1 MCCLPRRS
9 AWSAEK
15 AYPYIGLGTSLG
27 PTADLW
33 DLYAD
38 VAANSGYQAGP
49 ENFGYLIPTFVADTD
64 EKAQELGKGF
74 IYGGGQTVFSRP
86 EYTLPPGYNSKEAIR
101 RLAKQPGGTW
111 LGVNRDKLMQ
121 QAVDDHSE
129 IDYEQVRARA
139 EGQLRKSQRNYL
151 TLLGSPDTIIEK
163 VKTMLS
169 VLRPGTFIF
178 FGPQGPVPNEDR
190 MRNIE
195 LLAEYVVPEIKAHAD
210 ALGLA
215 SPFETKV
222 GDVKLRNGEA
232 RSAVV
237 DRAALPDLETA

>member
-1 MCCLPRRS
+1 M
-9 AWSAEK
+9 
-15 AYPYIGLGTSLG
+15 
-27 PTADLW
+27 
-33 DLYAD
+33 
-38 VAANSGYQAGP
+38 
-49 ENFGYLIPTFVADTD
+49 
-64 EKAQELGKGF
+64 
-74 IYGGGQTVFSRP
+74 
-86 EYTLPPGYNSKEAIR
+86 PPGYNSKEAIR

-111 LGVNRDKLMQ
+111 LGVDRDKLMQ

-129 IDYEQVRARA
+129 IDYEAVRARA

-178 FGPQGPVPNEDR
+178 FGPQGQVPNEDR
-190 MRNIE
+190 LRNLE

-210 ALGLA
+210 AIGLT

-232 RSAVV
+232 RDAVV
-237 DRAALPDLETA
+237 DRAALPDLETT

>member
-1 MCCLPRRS
+1 
-9 AWSAEK
+9 
-15 AYPYIGLGTSLG
+15 
-27 PTADLW
+27 
-33 DLYAD
+33 
-38 VAANSGYQAGP
+38 
-49 ENFGYLIPTFVADTD
+49 
-64 EKAQELGKGF
+64 
-74 IYGGGQTVFSRP
+74 VFSRP
-86 EYTLPPGYNSKEAIR
+86 EFTLPPGYNSKEAIR

-195 LLAEYVVPEIKAHAD
+195 LLAEYVVPEIKAYAD
-210 ALGLA
+210 AIGLT
-215 SPFETKV
+215 SPFDTKV
-222 GDVKLRNGEA
+222 GDAKLRTGEA
-232 RSAVV
+232 RGAVV
-237 DRAALPDLETA
+237 DRAALPDLETT